1 MANQIYYSSKSLT
14 QTTTEEAT
22 PLQETSSLI
31 EEISAMSDSASIK
44 ISKTSQEQSQDV
56 REVTKATEY

>member
-22 PLQETSSLI
+22 SLQETSSLI
-31 EEISAMSDSASIK
+31 EEISAMSDSASIE

-56 REVTKATEY
+56 REVT